1 MFFARDPHSMSQF
14 SLARRTGA
22 PARLLICDPDPAL
35 RATVRA
41 ALARRDSLDMIEAAD
56 IAGALALLPRCTS
69 ALVGAVDPEDAV
81 RRIRACGFSGTLI
94 VALSE
99 SSVTDAVA
107 AMRAGADDV
116 VQKPLVVEEVMD
128 RLLAATPARRPE
140 RRRRAARPLPRGGDF
155 CGLYG
160 RSTAMQAVYAQV
172 ERLAA
177 SRAAVFVT
185 GESGTGKDLVAAAV
199 HAASSR
205 RDAPFV
211 ALNCAVIPAELMEVA
226 LFGREDAGAMD
237 RAQSGTLHLD
247 EITQMEPACQ
257 ARLMHFVETGRF
269 SPVGEV
275 AEREADVRLVCATSR
290 DPLEEVR
297 AGRLREDL
305 YYRLA
310 VLPLALPPLRARGD
324 DVLLLAETFL
334 ARFAGEEGRPM
345 PRFTPE
351 VVEALRARRFP
362 GNVRELQNLMR
373 QVVILSEGGTIPPG
387 LLAEPA
393 APEADTPGRSPEV
406 FIQGW
411 SEGHS
416 WHGRVEPLAVI
427 ERRAIEAAIAAFDG
441 NISLAAAALDLSPS
455 TLYRKKLAWGER
467 TRLS

>member
-1 MFFARDPHSMSQF
+1 MSQF
-14 SLARRTGA
+14 SLARRSSG
-22 PARLLICDPDPAL
+22 PARLLICDPDPAV
-35 RATVRA
+35 RAIVRA

-56 IAGALALLPRCTS
+56 IAAALPLLPRCTS
-69 ALVGAVDPEDAV
+69 ALVGSGEPEDAV
-81 RRIRACGFSGTLI
+81 RRIRASGFVGTLV
-94 VALSE
+94 VALGE
-99 SSVTDAVA
+99 SSVSGAVA

-128 RLLAATPARRPE
+128 RLLAATPARRAE

-160 RSTAMQAVYAQV
+160 RSAPMQAVYAQI

-211 ALNCAVIPAELMEVA
+211 ALNCAVIPPELMEIA

-247 EITQMEPACQ
+247 EITQMDLACQ

-275 AEREADVRLVCATSR
+275 TEREADVRLVCATSR

-373 QVVILSEGGTIPPG
+373 RVVVLSEGGTILPG
-387 LLAEPA
+387 LLAEPE
-393 APEADTPGRSPEV
+393 APEAPGAARPPEV
-406 FIQGW
+406 LIQGW
-411 SEGHS
+411 SDS
-416 WHGRVEPLAVI
+416 FAWQGRVEPLSVV

>member
-1 MFFARDPHSMSQF
+1 MSQF
-14 SLARRTGA
+14 SLARRSSG
-22 PARLLICDPDPAL
+22 PARLLICDPDPAV
-35 RATVRA
+35 RAIVRA

-56 IAGALALLPRCTS
+56 IAAALPLLPRCTS
-69 ALVGAVDPEDAV
+69 ALVGSDEPEDAV
-81 RRIRACGFSGTLI
+81 RRIRASGFVGTLV
-94 VALSE
+94 VALGE
-99 SSVTDAVA
+99 SSVSGAVA

-128 RLLAATPARRPE
+128 RLLAATPARRAE

-160 RSTAMQAVYAQV
+160 RSAPMQAVYAQI

-211 ALNCAVIPAELMEVA
+211 ALNCAVIPPELMEIA

-247 EITQMEPACQ
+247 EITQMDLACQ

-275 AEREADVRLVCATSR
+275 TEREADVRLVCATSR

-373 QVVILSEGGTIPPG
+373 RVVVLSEGGTILPG
-387 LLAEPA
+387 LLAEPE
-393 APEADTPGRSPEV
+393 APEAPGAARPPEV
-406 FIQGW
+406 LIQGW
-411 SEGHS
+411 SDS
-416 WHGRVEPLAVI
+416 FAWQGRVEPLSVV

>member
-1 MFFARDPHSMSQF
+1 
-14 SLARRTGA
+14 
-22 PARLLICDPDPAL
+22 
-35 RATVRA
+35 
-41 ALARRDSLDMIEAAD
+41 
-56 IAGALALLPRCTS
+56 
-69 ALVGAVDPEDAV
+69 
-81 RRIRACGFSGTLI
+81 
-94 VALSE
+94 
-99 SSVTDAVA
+99 
-107 AMRAGADDV
+107 
-116 VQKPLVVEEVMD
+116 
-128 RLLAATPARRPE
+128 
-140 RRRRAARPLPRGGDF
+140 
-155 CGLYG
+155 
-160 RSTAMQAVYAQV
+160 MQAVYAQI

-211 ALNCAVIPAELMEVA
+211 ALNCAVIPPELMEIA

-247 EITQMEPACQ
+247 EITQMDLACQ

-275 AEREADVRLVCATSR
+275 TEREADVRLVCATSR

-373 QVVILSEGGTIPPG
+373 RVVVLSEGGTILPG
-387 LLAEPA
+387 LLAEPE
-393 APEADTPGRSPEV
+393 APEAPGAARPPEV
-406 FIQGW
+406 LIQGW
-411 SEGHS
+411 SDS
-416 WHGRVEPLAVI
+416 FAWQGRVEPLSVV

>member
-1 MFFARDPHSMSQF
+1 MSQF
-14 SLARRTGA
+14 SLARRSRG
-22 PARLLICDPDPAL
+22 PARLLICDPDPAV
-35 RATVRA
+35 RAIVRA

-56 IAGALALLPRCTS
+56 IAAALPLLPRCTS
-69 ALVGAVDPEDAV
+69 ALVGSDEPEDAV
-81 RRIRACGFSGTLI
+81 RRIRASGFVGTLV
-94 VALSE
+94 VALGE
-99 SSVTDAVA
+99 SSVSGAVA

-128 RLLAATPARRPE
+128 RLLAATPARRAE

-160 RSTAMQAVYAQV
+160 RSAPMQAVYAQI

-211 ALNCAVIPAELMEVA
+211 ALNCAVIPPELMEIA

-247 EITQMEPACQ
+247 EITQMDLACQ

-275 AEREADVRLVCATSR
+275 TEREADVRLVCATSR

-373 QVVILSEGGTIPPG
+373 RVVVLSEGGTILPG
-387 LLAEPA
+387 LLAEPE
-393 APEADTPGRSPEV
+393 APEAPGAARPPEV
-406 FIQGW
+406 LIQGW
-411 SEGHS
+411 SDS
-416 WHGRVEPLAVI
+416 FAWQGRVEPLSVV

>member
-1 MFFARDPHSMSQF
+1 MSQF
-14 SLARRTGA
+14 SLARRSSG
-22 PARLLICDPDPAL
+22 PARLLICDPDPAV
-35 RATVRA
+35 RAIVRA

-56 IAGALALLPRCTS
+56 IAAALPLLPRCTS
-69 ALVGAVDPEDAV
+69 ALVGSGEPEDAV
-81 RRIRACGFSGTLI
+81 RRIRASGFVGTLV
-94 VALSE
+94 VALGE
-99 SSVTDAVA
+99 SSVSGAVA

-128 RLLAATPARRPE
+128 RLLAATPARRAE

-160 RSTAMQAVYAQV
+160 RSAPMQAVYAQI

-211 ALNCAVIPAELMEVA
+211 ALNCAVIPPELMEIA
-226 LFGREDAGAMD
+226 LFGREDAGAVD

-247 EITQMEPACQ
+247 EITQMDLACQ

-275 AEREADVRLVCATSR
+275 TEREADVRLVCATSR

-373 QVVILSEGGTIPPG
+373 RVVVLSEGGTILPG
-387 LLAEPA
+387 LLAEPE
-393 APEADTPGRSPEV
+393 APEAPGAARPPEV
-406 FIQGW
+406 LIQGW
-411 SEGHS
+411 SDS
-416 WHGRVEPLAVI
+416 FAWQGRVEPLSVV

>member
-1 MFFARDPHSMSQF
+1 MSQF
-14 SLARRTGA
+14 SLARRTGG
-22 PARLLICDPDPAL
+22 PARLLICDADPAI
-35 RATVRA
+35 RKAVRA
-41 ALARRDSLDMIEAAD
+41 ALARRDSLDMIEADDVTA
-56 IAGALALLPRCTS
+56 ALALLPRCTS
-69 ALVGAVDPEDAV
+69 AFVGTADPEDAV
-81 RRIRACGFSGTLI
+81 RRFRAAGFSGTLV

-99 SSVTDAVA
+99 SSVADAVA

-116 VQKPLVVEEVMD
+116 VQKPLVVEDVMD

-160 RSTAMQAVYAQV
+160 RSGAMLAVYAQI

-185 GESGTGKDLVAAAV
+185 GESGTGKDLVAAAL
-199 HAASSR
+199 HAASQR

-247 EITQMEPACQ
+247 EITEMEPACQ

-310 VLPLALPPLRARGD
+310 VLPLTLPPLRARGD

-351 VVEALRARRFP
+351 VVEALRAHRFP

-373 QVVILSEGGTIPPG
+373 RAVILSEGGSIPPG
-387 LLAEPA
+387 LLAEQD
-393 APEADTPGRSPEV
+393 APEMAPSGRPAEV
-406 FIQGW
+406 LIQGW
-411 SEGHS
+411 SDS
-416 WHGRVEPLAVI
+416 FAYHGRVEPLAVI

-455 TLYRKKLAWGER
+455 TLYRKKLAWGDR
-467 TRLS
+467 SRLS

>member
-1 MFFARDPHSMSQF
+1 MSQF
-14 SLARRTGA
+14 SLARRSGG
-22 PARLLICDPDPAL
+22 PARLLICDPDPAV

-41 ALARRDSLDMIEAAD
+41 ALARRDSLDMVEAAD
-56 IAGALALLPRCTS
+56 ITAALALLPRCTS
-69 ALVGAVDPEDAV
+69 ALVGTVDPDEAV
-81 RRIRACGFSGTLI
+81 RRVRASGFAGTLV
-94 VALSE
+94 VALAE
-99 SSVTDAVA
+99 GSVAGAVA

-116 VQKPLVVEEVMD
+116 VQKPFVVEEVMD

-160 RSTAMQAVYAQV
+160 RSAPMLAVYAQI

-211 ALNCAVIPAELMEVA
+211 ALNCAVIPPELMEIA

-257 ARLMHFVETGRF
+257 ARLMHFMETGRF

-345 PRFTPE
+345 PRFTAE
-351 VVEALRARRFP
+351 VVEALRAHRYP

-373 QVVILSEGGTIPPG
+373 RVVILSEGGTIPPG
-387 LLAEPA
+387 LLAQPD
-393 APEADTPGRSPEV
+393 APEAPAAGRSPEV
-406 FIQGW
+406 LIQGW
-411 SEGHS
+411 SDNFS
-416 WHGRVEPLAVI
+416 WQGRVEPLSVV

-455 TLYRKKLAWGER
+455 TLYRKKLAWGDR

>member
-1 MFFARDPHSMSQF
+1 MSQF
-14 SLARRTGA
+14 SLARRSSG
-22 PARLLICDPDPAL
+22 PARLLICDPDPAV
-35 RATVRA
+35 RAIVRA

-56 IAGALALLPRCTS
+56 IASALPLLPRCTS
-69 ALVGAVDPEDAV
+69 ALVGSDEPEDAV
-81 RRIRACGFSGTLI
+81 RRIRASGFGGTLV
-94 VALSE
+94 VALGE
-99 SSVTDAVA
+99 SSVSGAVA

-128 RLLAATPARRPE
+128 RLLAATPARRAE

-160 RSTAMQAVYAQV
+160 RSAPMQAVYAQI

-211 ALNCAVIPAELMEVA
+211 ALNCAVIPAELMEIA

-247 EITQMEPACQ
+247 EITQMDLACQ

-275 AEREADVRLVCATSR
+275 TEREADVRLVCATSR

-373 QVVILSEGGTIPPG
+373 RVVVLSEGGTILPG
-387 LLAEPA
+387 LLAEPE
-393 APEADTPGRSPEV
+393 APEAPGAGRPPEV
-406 FIQGW
+406 LIQGW
-411 SEGHS
+411 SDS
-416 WHGRVEPLAVI
+416 FAWQGRVEPLSVV